1 MPEVIANGTDRL
13 PPLGEQRE
21 KRIDH
26 RDVDEKSSSRH
37 HQGSHL
43 DLGSARTHL
52 HTTSLAVYPCPVKR
66 GDLK

>member
-37 HQGSHL
+37 H
-43 DLGSARTHL
+43 
-52 HTTSLAVYPCPVKR
+52 
-66 GDLK
+66 